1 MTMTREMLQQ
11 RFHAGFDR
19 RLGEMLRLF
28 ELHDSE
34 ALSRQFHSLA
44 GIGGTY
50 GHPEVTDLARRG
62 EALCEAGELGPALLV
77 LDQLRRERASWVD
90 AA

>member
-1 MTMTREMLQQ
+1 MTREMLQQ
-11 RFHAGFDR
+11 RFQAGFDR

-28 ELHDSE
+28 ENHDAE
-34 ALSRQFHSLA
+34 ALRHQFHSLA

-50 GHPEVTDLARRG
+50 GHPEVTELARKG
-62 EALCEAGELGPALLV
+62 EAMCEAGELGAALLV
-77 LDQLRRERASWVD
+77 LDQLRRTRASWVD